1 MTLSLGPV
9 QGTLELIVLKTLGA
23 GSELHGFAI
32 LEWIRQSTD
41 DILAVEDLR
50 PFLWPL
56 VFQVII
62 ERQINRET

>member
-41 DILAVEDLR
+41 DAAPSRWPR
-50 PFLWPL
+50 PHSP
-56 VFQVII
+56 
-62 ERQINRET
+62 RSS